1 MMTEAE
7 TPAGTI
13 TTAQAARLLMLS
25 DERVRQLTKSGYV
38 PTLAQGRYN
47 LVAVVQGYIRFL
59 KDDARQSSRTA
70 ADNRVRDARAAEIE
84 RRMAREDRDLIM
96 LDEAMA
102 AYDFAVGLF
111 LASISGLP
119 ARMTRNASE
128 RRRLEAICDGE
139 RQRLADRFAEGASA
153 LRSGE
158 AAVDADD
165 EDDTG

>member
-1 MMTEAE
+1 MT
-7 TPAGTI
+7 TQDPQAGTI
-13 TTAQAARLLMLS
+13 TTTQAARLLMLS

-47 LVAVVQGYIRFL
+47 LVAVVQGYIKYL
-59 KDDARQSSRTA
+59 KDDERRSSRSV

-84 RRMAREDRDLIM
+84 RRMAREDRDIIM

-102 AYDFAVGLF
+102 AYDFATGLY
-111 LASISGLP
+111 LTSISGLP

-128 RRRLEAICDGE
+128 RRRLEAICDGD

>member
-1 MMTEAE
+1 MTTGE
-7 TPAGTI
+7 PQAGTI
-13 TTAQAARLLMLS
+13 STAQAARLLMVS
-25 DERVRQLTKSGYV
+25 DERIRQLAKNGHI
-38 PTLAQGRYN
+38 PKIAKDRFN
-47 LVAVVQGYIRFL
+47 LIAVVQGYIRFL
-59 KDDARQSSRTA
+59 KDEERRSSKSA
-70 ADNRVRDARAAEIE
+70 ADSRVRDARAAEIE
-84 RRMAREDRDLIM
+84 RRMAREDRDIIM

-102 AYDFAVGLF
+102 AYDFATGLY
-111 LASISGLP
+111 LTSISGLP

-165 EDDTG
+165 EDDAG

>member
-1 MMTEAE
+1 MTMNE
-7 TPAGTI
+7 PQAGTI
-13 TTAQAARLLMLS
+13 TTAQAARLLMVT
-25 DERVRQLTKSGYV
+25 EAWVRKLTRDGTIAK
-38 PTLAQGRYN
+38 AARDRYN

-59 KDDARQSSRTA
+59 KDEERRSSKSA

-102 AYDFAVGLF
+102 AYDFATGLY
-111 LASISGLP
+111 LTSISGLP

-153 LRSGE
+153 LRTGE

-165 EDDTG
+165 EDDAG

>member
-1 MMTEAE
+1 MTTEE
-7 TPAGTI
+7 PQAGTI
-13 TTAQAARLLMLS
+13 TTAQAARLLMVS
-25 DERVRQLTKSGYV
+25 DERIRQLAKNGHI
-38 PTLAQGRYN
+38 PKIAKDRFN

-59 KDDARQSSRTA
+59 KDEERRSSKSA
-70 ADNRVRDARAAEIE
+70 ADSRVRDARAAEIE

-111 LASISGLP
+111 LESVSGLP

-153 LRSGE
+153 LRTGE
-158 AAVDADD
+158 AAVGADD
-165 EDDTG
+165 EDDAG

>member
-13 TTAQAARLLMLS
+13 TTAQAARLLMVS
-25 DERVRQLTKSGYV
+25 DERIRQLAKNGHI
-38 PTLAQGRYN
+38 PKIAKDCFN

-59 KDDARQSSRTA
+59 KDEERRSSKSA
-70 ADNRVRDARAAEIE
+70 ADSRVREARAAEIE

-102 AYDFAVGLF
+102 AYDFAAGLY
-111 LASISGLP
+111 LTSISGLP

-128 RRRLEAICDGE
+128 RRRIEAICDGE
-139 RQRLADRFAEGASA
+139 RQRLADRFAEGAST
-153 LRSGE
+153 LRTGL

-165 EDDTG
+165 EDDAG

>member
-1 MMTEAE
+1 MAE
-7 TPAGTI
+7 QEQSAGTI
-13 TTAQAARLLMLS
+13 TTVQAARLLMVS
-25 DERVRQLTKSGYV
+25 DEWIRRLTKQGYMQAV
-38 PTLAQGRYN
+38 ATGRYN

-59 KDDARQSSRTA
+59 KDEDRRSSKSA

-84 RRMAREDRDLIM
+84 RRMAREDRNLIM
-96 LDEAMA
+96 MDEALA
-102 AYDFAVGLF
+102 AYDFATGLY
-111 LASISGLP
+111 LTSISGLP

-158 AAVDADD
+158 AVVDAED
-165 EDDTG
+165 EDDAG

>member
-1 MMTEAE
+1 MT
-7 TPAGTI
+7 TQDPQAGTI
-13 TTAQAARLLMLS
+13 TTTQAARLLMLS

-38 PTLAQGRYN
+38 PSLAQGRYN
-47 LVAVVQGYIRFL
+47 LVAVVQGYIKYL
-59 KDDARQSSRTA
+59 KDDERRSSRSV

-102 AYDFAVGLF
+102 AYDFATGLY
-111 LASISGLP
+111 LTSISGLP

-153 LRSGE
+153 LRTGE

-165 EDDTG
+165 EDDAG

>member
-1 MMTEAE
+1 MT
-7 TPAGTI
+7 TQDPQAGTI
-13 TTAQAARLLMLS
+13 TTTQAARLLMLS

-47 LVAVVQGYIRFL
+47 LVAVVQGYIKYL
-59 KDDARQSSRTA
+59 KDDERRSSRSV

-84 RRMAREDRDLIM
+84 RRMAREDRDIIM

-102 AYDFAVGLF
+102 AYDFATGLY
-111 LASISGLP
+111 LTSISGLP

-139 RQRLADRFAEGASA
+139 RQRLADRFAERASA

-165 EDDTG
+165 EDDAG